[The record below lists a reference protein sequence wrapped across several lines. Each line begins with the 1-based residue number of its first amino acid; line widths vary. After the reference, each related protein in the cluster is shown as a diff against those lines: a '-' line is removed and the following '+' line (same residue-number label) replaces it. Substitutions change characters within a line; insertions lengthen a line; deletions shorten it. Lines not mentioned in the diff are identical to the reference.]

1 MKYQIDR
8 ALYLNKIEILN
19 HLLNFS
25 DYIPHLKGSLAM
37 RPIEEIRNMQ
47 KNTALS
53 RLFL

>member
-1 MKYQIDR
+1 MNVIYQIDP

-47 KNTALS
+47 KKTAL
-53 RLFL
+53 